1 MDFDRH
7 YNNNSL
13 PIAGFISLSEN
24 DSGLVENFL
33 IVVKKLHS
41 QNTSLKQFVDSLV
54 SSYKPSLHDFQ
65 LIEFNPLATPALNSA
80 YKLEYI
86 YSTDMLMLKTMEV

>member
-41 QNTSLKQFVDSLV
+41 QNTSLKQFVDLLV
-54 SSYKPSLHDFQ
+54 SSYKPQ
-65 LIEFNPLATPALNSA
+65 LARFSTNRVQSISNSC
-80 YKLEYI
+80 
-86 YSTDMLMLKTMEV
+86 S

>member
-13 PIAGFISLSEN
+13 PIDGFISLSEN
-24 DSGLVENFL
+24 DSGLVEKFL

-41 QNTSLKQFVDSLV
+41 QNTSLK
-54 SSYKPSLHDFQ
+54 
-65 LIEFNPLATPALNSA
+65 
-80 YKLEYI
+80 
-86 YSTDMLMLKTMEV
+86 